1 MYRLWFG
8 RVLAFDGILPLV
20 IWFAPWLVS
29 IVLPNRPGVIEVLS
43 VFLPVMGFLIRYI
56 TGRSLIRANECS
68 PPFRLVQ
75 NVLLGLGLVLLAL
88 IDCVVVLIY
97 VMPRGALLKP
107 DDWLVMAGLGT
118 VYFMLMAG
126 AMFPGHRR

>member
-43 VFLPVMGFLIRYI
+43 VFLPVMGFLVRYI

-68 PPFRLVQ
+68 QQFRLVQ

-118 VYFMLMAG
+118 V
-126 AMFPGHRR
+126 

>member
-43 VFLPVMGFLIRYI
+43 VCLPVMGFLVRYI

-68 PPFRLVQ
+68 HQFRLVQ

-126 AMFPGHRR
+126 AMLPGHRR

>member
-1 MYRLWFG
+1 MEAWQWG
-8 RVLAFDGILPLV
+8 NAQQ
-20 IWFAPWLVS
+20 S
-29 IVLPNRPGVIEVLS
+29 IKIAA
-43 VFLPVMGFLIRYI
+43 IH
-56 TGRSLIRANECS
+56 A
-68 PPFRLVQ
+68 FRLVQ

>member
-43 VFLPVMGFLIRYI
+43 FFCL
-56 TGRSLIRANECS
+56 
-68 PPFRLVQ
+68 
-75 NVLLGLGLVLLAL
+75 
-88 IDCVVVLIY
+88 
-97 VMPRGALLKP
+97 
-107 DDWLVMAGLGT
+107 
-118 VYFMLMAG
+118 
-126 AMFPGHRR
+126 